1 MTIIIYRQT
10 KGASLMPRPKRPR
23 CVLSGPIISEFKPE
37 GFELKGETT
46 LSLEEFEA
54 IRHIDYEGLDQSQAA
69 EIMNVSR
76 QTVGRILRSGRYTLS
91 SALVN
96 GLRLKVE
103 GGCYTMGGV
112 RHGHGPHGHR
122 RRHGRQGCR
131 QGTGQGQSS
140 GNGPGWGKKS

>member
-1 MTIIIYRQT
+1 
-10 KGASLMPRPKRPR
+10 MPRPKRPR

-37 GFELKGETT
+37 GFEQQGETI

-103 GGCYTMGGV
+103 GGCYTMGGM
-112 RHGHGPHGHR
+112 RHGHGPHGYG
-122 RRHGRQGCR
+122 RRHGRQGYGRGCNR
-131 QGTGQGQSS
+131 SPIE
-140 GNGPGWGKKS
+140 NLKEEKDE

>member
-1 MTIIIYRQT
+1 MAPPVI
-10 KGASLMPRPKRPR
+10 KEFRPDND
-23 CVLSGPIISEFKPE
+23 EN
-37 GFELKGETT
+37 KGETT

-96 GLRLKVE
+96 GLRLKLE
-103 GGCYTMGGV
+103 GGSYTMGGMG
-112 RHGHGPHGHR
+112 HGHGPHGHG
-122 RRHGRQGCR
+122 RRHGQQGCG
-131 QGTGQGQSS
+131 QGTGQCR
-140 GNGPGWGKKS
+140 GKKS

>member
-1 MTIIIYRQT
+1 
-10 KGASLMPRPKRPR
+10 MPRPKRLR
-23 CVLSGPIISEFKPE
+23 CIMAPPAIKEFRPDNDDN
-37 GFELKGETT
+37 KGEAT

-76 QTVGRILRSGRYTLS
+76 QTVGRILRSGRYALS

-103 GGCYTMGGV
+103 GGSYTLGGMG
-112 RHGHGPHGHR
+112 HGHGPHG
-122 RRHGRQGCR
+122 RRHGRQGCGR
-131 QGTGQGQSS
+131 GRGSQGQSC
-140 GNGPGWGKKS
+140 GNGPGWVNKS